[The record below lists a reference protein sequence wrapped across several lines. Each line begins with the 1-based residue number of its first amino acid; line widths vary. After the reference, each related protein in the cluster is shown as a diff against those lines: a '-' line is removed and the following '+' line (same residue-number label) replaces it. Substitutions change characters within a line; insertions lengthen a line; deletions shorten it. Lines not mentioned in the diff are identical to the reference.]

1 MPEIIFEIDTEN
13 GKCETEIKGY
23 QGPACE
29 KAAQQL
35 RQVLGEPSNEIRK
48 KEFFLT
54 SQARQT
60 SKRK

>member
-1 MPEIIFEIDTEN
+1 MPEIIFKIDTEN

-29 KAAQQL
+29 KTAKHL
-35 RQVLGEPSNEIRK
+35 RQVLGDPAIEIRK

-54 SQARQT
+54 PQTRQK
-60 SKRK
+60 SERK

>member
-1 MPEIIFEIDTEN
+1 MPEIIFKIDTEN

-29 KAAQQL
+29 QTAQQL

-54 SQARQT
+54 SQSRQT

>member
-1 MPEIIFEIDTEN
+1 MPEITFKIDTEN

-35 RQVLGEPSNEIRK
+35 RHVLGEPSNEIRK

-54 SQARQT
+54 PQT
-60 SKRK
+60 RRKSERK

>member
-1 MPEIIFEIDTEN
+1 MPEIIFKIDTEN

-29 KAAQQL
+29 KTAQRL
-35 RQVLGEPSNEIRK
+35 RQVLGEPSHEIRK

-54 SQARQT
+54 PQARQT
-60 SKRK
+60 LKRK

>member
-1 MPEIIFEIDTEN
+1 MPEIIFKIDTEN

-54 SQARQT
+54 PQSRQT